1 MELQVWED
9 GARELLPSVE
19 EVLKNVL
26 LKKIQVEM
34 AASSVTDPSMTI
46 EALKTGTVV
55 IQGEEELTG
64 SELFIAYDENWL
76 PQLSNAMLGVE
87 ETELNEITQD
97 LIKEF
102 SSQLIGTLQTGL
114 QQQSVSTQPS
124 ELSILKSGQIS
135 KTVTSDSYF
144 MVQLDVSGKF
154 EIDGDELPQLALII
168 AVSVPDEE
176 AVKNVLPQTE
186 DQAGEQEPEAETEQQ
201 PEGVQPDEPVAE
213 SEPEVESTPAEE
225 QPAEQMDTGAEA
237 QAQEQ
242 AAQQQSQQQETA
254 RKKRKTSPVEGKPVE
269 FDEISSS
276 PQAREL
282 ETRNLDILKDVELDI
297 SVELGRKEV
306 PLGEILHMVR
316 GSVIELDK
324 LAGEPV
330 EIYAN
335 GHRIAEGEVVVI
347 DENFGVRV
355 TNLVSTKE
363 RIESLR

>member
-9 GARELLPSVE
+9 GARNLLPSIE
-19 EVLKNVL
+19 GVLKNVL

-55 IQGEEELTG
+55 IQGEEEQTG
-64 SELFIAYDENWL
+64 AELYIAYDENWL

-102 SSQLIGTLQTGL
+102 SSQLVGALQTGL
-114 QQQSVSTQPS
+114 QEQGVTAQPS
-124 ELSILKSGQIS
+124 EMSILKSGQIA

-154 EIDGDELPQLALII
+154 EIDGDELPQLALIVAI
-168 AVSVPDEE
+168 SVPDEE
-176 AVKNVLPQTE
+176 TLQKLVPETEGQDAETYSEEESPEAVE
-186 DQAGEQEPEAETEQQ
+186 DQPATEEDPGVEHSPEAEQEP
-201 PEGVQPDEPVAE
+201 QPDPEHPAQEPVAE
-213 SEPEVESTPAEE
+213 
-225 QPAEQMDTGAEA
+225 EA
-237 QAQEQ
+237 
-242 AAQQQSQQQETA
+242 SQQQEEPS
-254 RKKRKTSPVEGKPVE
+254 RKKRKTTPVEGKPVE

-276 PQAREL
+276 PQSKNV
-282 ETRNLDILKDVELDI
+282 ETRNLDILRDVELDI